1 MTEFGFIEH
10 LRNLCKSLP
19 DGGFEGIG
27 DDCAIYPIGDGDS
40 LVITTDALNEG
51 IHFLRHATSAAEIGA
66 KSLAVNISDVA
77 AMGAKPIASLLA
89 IGIPA
94 DLPKGWIEDF
104 TQGYIEAS
112 KRYGVALIGGDTT
125 ASVSGITITVTAIGR
140 AKSCNIKRR
149 SAAKVGDTILVASP
163 LGGSAVGLHD
173 ILSGQLSTAA
183 ADTHRNPKPQIV
195 EGQWFGEQP
204 CVHAMM
210 DLSDGL
216 ASDLRHILEESKVG
230 AEVEVNSIPLY
241 EGATIEQAVSG
252 GEDYKLLLTADSNA
266 IDLLSQQFLD
276 RFGCKLYPIGSIVA
290 NGEHKIKWLKEGVEI
305 TPEWRG
311 FEHF

>member
-10 LRNLCKSLP
+10 LRNLTKTLP

-27 DDCAIYPIGDGDS
+27 DDCAIYPVGDGDS
-40 LVITTDALNEG
+40 IVITTDALNEG
-51 IHFLRHATSAAEIGA
+51 VHFLRHAASAAEIGA

-77 AMGAKPIASLLA
+77 SMGATPIASLLS

-94 DLPKGWIEDF
+94 NLPKGWIEAF
-104 TQGYIEAS
+104 TNGYIEAS
-112 KRYGVALIGGDTT
+112 RRYGVALIGGDTT
-125 ASVSGITITVTAIGR
+125 SSLDGITIAVTAIGR
-140 AKSCNIKRR
+140 TKSCNIKRR
-149 SAAKVGDTILVASP
+149 SAAKVGDTILVAGS

-173 ILSGQLSTAA
+173 ILSNHIDTIAA
-183 ADTHRNPKPQIV
+183 NIHRNPTPQV
-195 EGQWFGEQP
+195 AEGEWLGKQHT
-204 CVHAMM
+204 VHAMM

-230 AEVEVNSIPLY
+230 AEIEVEHIPLY

-252 GEDYKLLLTADSNA
+252 GEDYKLLFTAESNA
-266 IDLLSQQFLD
+266 IDNLAQQFLD
-276 RFGCKLYPIGSIVA
+276 RFGYKLYPIGSIVA
-290 NGEHKIKWLKEGVEI
+290 NGEYKIKWLKEGVEI
-305 TPEWRG
+305 ATQWRG